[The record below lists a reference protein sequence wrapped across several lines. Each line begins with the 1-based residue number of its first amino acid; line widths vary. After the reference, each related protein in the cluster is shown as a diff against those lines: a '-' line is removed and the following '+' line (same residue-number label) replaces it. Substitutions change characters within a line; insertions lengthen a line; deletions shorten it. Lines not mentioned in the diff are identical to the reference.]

1 MYAEADVLLEPQ
13 RTPNDSLYSS
23 QWHYFEPAGGVGL
36 PGAWDTTIGSSGIT
50 VAVIDTGLVAHAD
63 VAGRAVPGYD
73 FTSDARIANDGDGR
87 DRDASD
93 PGDWITAAESS
104 SGFFAGCPIQN
115 SSWHGT
121 HVAGTVAAATNN
133 AVGVSGI
140 DWASKL
146 QPVRVLGKCGGYLSD
161 IADAMRW
168 AAGLSVPGTPLNAN
182 PARVI
187 NLSLGGSGACSAT
200 LQSAVD
206 SVIAAGTVVVAAAG
220 NNAGDAGNFQP
231 ANCNGVIAVSATTR
245 AGPEQAIAIS
255 GATVAISAPGSGVLS
270 TVNTGTFGPVAD
282 TYATYSGTSMAAP
295 HVTGLFAHAVGQSVA
310 HGGGGTGQAARVRA
324 TVPYRY
330 GKRLLGRCLRRGHC
344 RCGGRGIGGVAAG
357 CDHQRESDEYRT
369 WRDRYRYVERCCH
382 A

>member
-1 MYAEADVLLEPQ
+1 MTA
-13 RTPNDSLYSS
+13 
-23 QWHYFEPAGGVGL
+23 AGGMR
-36 PGAWDTTIGSSGIT
+36 T
-50 VAVIDTGLVAHAD
+50 
-63 VAGRAVPGYD
+63 RATP
-73 FTSDARIANDGDGR
+73 A
-87 DRDASD
+87 
-93 PGDWITAAESS
+93 DWITAAESS

-231 ANCNGVIAVSATTR
+231 ANCNGVIAVGATTR
-245 AGPEQAIAIS
+245 AG
-255 GATVAISAPGSGVLS
+255 
-270 TVNTGTFGPVAD
+270 
-282 TYATYSGTSMAAP
+282 
-295 HVTGLFAHAVGQSVA
+295 
-310 HGGGGTGQAARVRA
+310 ARA
-324 TVPYRY
+324 
-330 GKRLLGRCLRRGHC
+330 KL
-344 RCGGRGIGGVAAG
+344 
-357 CDHQRESDEYRT
+357 
-369 WRDRYRYVERCCH
+369 
-382 A
+382 